1 MFLPIGASP
10 LGNGWGRRKVE
21 QMHVSDKNVYYKR
34 TKKQMGQKVRRGYVF
49 ANANSHQS
57 GWGSLG
63 MKTPPT
69 SVVSMRVHRKSK
81 LPAEALCF
89 RIVLQPSPGV
99 DCLRQINNYRDNV
112 TIRI

>member
-1 MFLPIGASP
+1 M
-10 LGNGWGRRKVE
+10 W
-21 QMHVSDKNVYYKR
+21 
-34 TKKQMGQKVRRGYVF
+34 QKVRRGYVF

-99 DCLRQINNYRDNV
+99 DCLRQINDYRDNV
-112 TIRI
+112 TIRIYVYALTIVLLLIFVGAIAPIEVFVL